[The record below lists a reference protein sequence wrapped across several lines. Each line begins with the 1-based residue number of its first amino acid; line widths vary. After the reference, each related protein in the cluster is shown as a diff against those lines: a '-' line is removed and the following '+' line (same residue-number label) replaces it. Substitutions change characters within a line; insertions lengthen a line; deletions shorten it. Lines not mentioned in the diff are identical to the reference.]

1 MVVPV
6 GYTARR
12 AIRRP
17 PRSRPFVLT
26 TGHRMNSRASLHQ
39 PSQGTRS
46 AGGAAPFAW
55 APFLLGLVFPGLG
68 HASIGERGRAWRIA
82 AGFLVLWFGGLL
94 IGGADS
100 VTFNSPPHANADA
113 TPSRRLWFLP
123 QAGAGPIAFITAV
136 VGDAVRSK
144 DGEGVIPVTMHNRQP
159 GVIPGSTAMGHAL
172 DFGTLYCALA
182 GMMNVAVAID
192 AGRRVPA
199 DRRGGRR

>member
-1 MVVPV
+1 MVVLV

-26 TGHRMNSRASLHQ
+26 TGHRMNSRASLHE
-39 PSQGTRS
+39 PSRGTRS
-46 AGGAAPFAW
+46 QGGTAPFAW
-55 APFLLGLVFPGLG
+55 TPFLLGLVFPGLG
-68 HASIGERGRAWRIA
+68 HASIGDKGRGIRIA
-82 AGFLVLWFGGLL
+82 AGFLLLWFGGLL

-100 VTFNSPPHANADA
+100 VTFNSPPHANPDA
-113 TPSRRLWFLP
+113 VPSRRLWFLP
-123 QAGAGPIAFITAV
+123 QAGAGPIAFVTAV
-136 VGDAVRSK
+136 AADALRP
-144 DGEGVIPVTMHNRQP
+144 DGGEDGIPVTLHNRRP

-182 GMMNVAVAID
+182 GMMNVAIAID
-192 AGRRVPA
+192 AGRRAPA